1 MDSTRTAERGFALLE
16 VLACVGLLAIA
27 SAATLGALAA
37 LARNAGPAAARDV
50 ALMIA
55 ENTAARARAAIAY
68 ASSPSQDGPALLADR
83 SWGLHSGESDFVA
96 GAQLQAAAL
105 CGSDAPLTVKLPVA
119 VTYDAPTERL
129 TIAVTYPR
137 DPCRVSGDGSIAT
150 DDTAT
155 VTLGQTLA
163 PSVYPPGQ
171 VVHRD
176 VQPPARM

>member
-1 MDSTRTAERGFALLE
+1 MDSTRTGERGFALLE
-16 VLACVGLLAIA
+16 VLVCVGLLAIA
-27 SAATLGALAA
+27 SAATMGALAA
-37 LARNAGPAAARDV
+37 LARNAGPAAARDA

-55 ENTAARARAAIAY
+55 ENTVARARAAIAY

-83 SWGLHSGESDFVA
+83 SWGLHPGESDFVA

-105 CGSDAPLTVKLPVA
+105 CGSGAPLTVKLPVA
-119 VTYDAPTERL
+119 ATYDASNERF
-129 TIAVTYPR
+129 TVVVTYPR
-137 DPCRVSGDGSIAT
+137 DPCRVAGDGSMAIG
-150 DDTAT
+150 DTAT
-155 VTLGQTLA
+155 VTLTQTLA